1 MRLFLLL
8 LSLLHF
14 YPGLLAQEAPRFLT
28 SEGRVSFRS
37 DAPLELIEA
46 TSNRLRAAIDPEAGT
61 FAFSLATTSLQGFNS
76 PLQQE
81 HFNEKFMETPRFP
94 EATFSG
100 KFIER
105 IDFSQPGT
113 YEVRAKGDLTVHG
126 ITQERIIKG
135 RLRIGSGEMEIDAD
149 FSILL
154 VEHQISIPKIVQQK
168 IAEEIQ
174 VHVTCLLSPRTR

>member
-1 MRLFLLL
+1 MRLFFLL
-8 LSLLHF
+8 LSLLGIHL
-14 YPGLLAQEAPRFLT
+14 GLHAQADRPYLAQE
-28 SEGRVSFRS
+28 GQVSFRS
-37 DAPLELIEA
+37 EAPLELIEA
-46 TSNRLRAAIDPEAGT
+46 GSQRLRAAIDPATGT
-61 FAFSLATTSLQGFNS
+61 FAFSLPIASFQGFNS

-94 EATFSG
+94 QATFSG
-100 KFIER
+100 KFIEQL
-105 IDFSQPGT
+105 DYSQPGT
-113 YEVRAKGDLTVHG
+113 YVVRAKGDLTVHG

-135 RLRIGSGEMEIDAD
+135 SLRIGSGEMEIDAD

-174 VHVTCLLSPRTR
+174 VHVACLLTPRTR